1 MRYPVA
7 VLVGFNN
14 GYLERSIDVNNR
26 GNSVYSQQVV
36 SPEQIRDLR
45 SIEKAGDRRDKFI
58 IQPLVTETKVCHC
71 AVCRCR
77 AETGL
82 FTGVVQKAVS

>member
-1 MRYPVA
+1 MRHRVA

-36 SPEQIRDLR
+36 SPEQIRDFS
-45 SIEKAGDRRDKFI
+45 SIEKTKDRRDKFI
-58 IQPLVTETKVCHC
+58 IQPLAAETKVCHC

-77 AETGL
+77 AQTGL
-82 FTGVVQKAVS
+82 FTGVVKKAVS